1 MLSFSLF
8 PHDFLVMI
16 FYPTFHCQKTAR
28 SFKFKTSESQEQ
40 YEILMLFSQSL
51 WTSPFCWLPEQRLP
65 TVWGQ
70 MGPDASHRTEA
81 AAAGVCHQTTVVR
94 LVLVSLSL
102 RFKQTGTC
110 RLVQKAK
117 SFSMFSSFCP
127 PPQRCPCC
135 LPVGWQRSSQDPPG
149 PQRGHIR
156 FHQTSTSSKSWWNHS
171 EGGDTDIFQVLLFW
185 VFFTQKS
192 ILNSFPVITHSVLQ
206 LLLDSHKTHDV
217 PLASHFQD
225 RRC

>member
-1 MLSFSLF
+1 MVFTLSIFIQLCSLSHNF
-8 PHDFLVMI
+8 LMIFLVMI
-16 FYPTFHCQKTAR
+16 LDPMFHCQKAAR
-28 SFKFKTSESQEQ
+28 SLKFKTSESQEQ
-40 YEILMLFSQSL
+40 YEILTLFSQSL

-110 RLVQKAK
+110 RFVQKDK

-127 PPQRCPCC
+127 PPEMFMLSACGMTKVQP
-135 LPVGWQRSSQDPPG
+135 RSTRP
-149 PQRGHIR
+149 
-156 FHQTSTSSKSWWNHS
+156 SKR
-171 EGGDTDIFQVLLFW
+171 TY
-185 VFFTQKS
+185 
-192 ILNSFPVITHSVLQ
+192 
-206 LLLDSHKTHDV
+206 
-217 PLASHFQD
+217 
-225 RRC
+225 